1 MDVANFTLNRIFFGE
16 DEQEEEEEEED
27 HHSEDAFCFL
37 CKCSKSL
44 HILVG
49 GWNHIHS
56 NDS

>member
-16 DEQEEEEEEED
+16 DEQEEEEEEEEEEED

-49 GWNHIHS
+49 G
-56 NDS
+56 